1 MKCPKCGFIQTD
13 NPECTKCGIIFEK
26 YEAFQERKKRVSL
39 QDNRSSGKG
48 IFSLITGMVIVAG
61 VSVAVGLHLMQAK
74 KSANN
79 MLPVSTDQRDLVA
92 AQEQLGAASAKAQMP
107 QPSLLGSDE
116 DSGMEAEGLAG
127 QLAQNFA
134 GAGSPVESAR
144 NATVSIVTPWGSG
157 SGFFIDRFGTIITN
171 RHVVQYNV
179 DQLEWMESQAD
190 LLRDRLHNERGNLDL
205 MRSQLKQVKDVRVK
219 QQVMK
224 NIVLREEQYTKY
236 HQKLTEMEQQ
246 ITKIKQ
252 SDFLQDGKIIL
263 VDGSE
268 YAVSTF
274 QFSPEQDLA
283 LLSIDVYNSPAIPIV
298 KAADYP
304 KQGASVFTIGSPLG
318 LHHSVTSGVI
328 SGYRTIKGK
337 KMVQV
342 DAPINPGN
350 SGGPLI
356 NAKGQVIGV
365 NTMIINNTEGIGF
378 AIPFETVLEE
388 FPGVL
393 NEQ

>member
-1 MKCPKCGFIQTD
+1 MKCPKCGFIQPKQ
-13 NPECTKCGIIFEK
+13 PECSKCGVIFEK
-26 YEAFQERKKRVSL
+26 YEAFLDRKRRVPQQE
-39 QDNRSSGKG
+39 NRSSEKS
-48 IFSLITGMVIVAG
+48 IFSIIVGMVVVVG
-61 VSVAVGLHLMQAK
+61 VSIAVGLHFMQEEKQASNPLPENSDPRGLVSALEEYGAT
-74 KSANN
+74 SANSEI
-79 MLPVSTDQRDLVA
+79 L
-92 AQEQLGAASAKAQMP
+92 
-107 QPSLLGSDE
+107 QPLFEVDE
-116 DSGMEAEGLAG
+116 VNKLEPEGLAG
-127 QLAQNFA
+127 QLAQNFS
-134 GAGSPVESAR
+134 GTGSPVESAR

-171 RHVVQYNV
+171 RHVVQYNA
-179 DQLEWMESQAD
+179 DQLEWMESQFE
-190 LLRDRLHNERGNLDL
+190 LLRDRLQNERENLDL
-205 MRSQLKQVKDVRVK
+205 MRSQLKQVKDTRVK
-219 QQVMK
+219 RQVSK
-224 NIVLREEQYTKY
+224 NIVLREEQYSTY
-236 HQKLTEMEQQ
+236 HQKLTEMGQR

-252 SDFLQDGKIIL
+252 SDFLQDGKVIL

-268 YAVSTF
+268 YSVSTL
-274 QFSPEQDLA
+274 QLSPEQDLA

-298 KAADYP
+298 KAKDYP
-304 KQGASVFTIGSPLG
+304 EQGAPVFTIGSPMG

-328 SGYRTIKGK
+328 SGYRTLKGK
-337 KMVQV
+337 KLVQV

-356 NAKGQVIGV
+356 NVKGQVVGV

>member
-1 MKCPKCGFIQTD
+1 MKCPKCGFIQPD
-13 NPECTKCGIIFEK
+13 HPECTKCGVIFEK
-26 YEAFQERKKRVSL
+26 YEAFLEKKKRVSL
-39 QDNRSSGKG
+39 HDNRSSGNT
-48 IFSLITGMVIVAG
+48 IFSIIGSMVVIVG
-61 VSVAVGLHLMQAK
+61 VSIAVGLHFMQEEKLA
-74 KSANN
+74 SNP
-79 MLPVSTDQRDLVA
+79 LPENSESRGLVVP
-92 AQEQLGAASAKAQMP
+92 AQEKSGATAATSEVL
-107 QPSLLGSDE
+107 QPLFEE
-116 DSGMEAEGLAG
+116 DAINGPEPEGLAG
-127 QLAQNFA
+127 QLAQKFS
-134 GAGSPVESAR
+134 GTGSPVESAR

-171 RHVVQYNV
+171 RHVIQYNA
-179 DQLEWMESQAD
+179 DQLDWMESQFE
-190 LLRDRLHNERGNLDL
+190 LLRDRLQNERENLDL
-205 MRSQLKQVKDVRVK
+205 MRSQLKQVKDTRVK
-219 QQVMK
+219 QQVSK
-224 NIVLREEQYTKY
+224 NIVLREEQYSTY
-236 HQKLTEMEQQ
+236 RQKLTEMEEK

-252 SDFLQDGKIIL
+252 SDFLQDGKVIL

-268 YAVSTF
+268 YSVSTL
-274 QFSPEQDLA
+274 QLSQEQDLA

-298 KAADYP
+298 KAMDYP
-304 KQGASVFTIGSPLG
+304 EQGAPVFTIGSPMG

-328 SGYRTIKGK
+328 SGYRTLKGK
-337 KMVQV
+337 KLVQV

-356 NAKGQVIGV
+356 NVKGHVVGV

>member
-1 MKCPKCGFIQTD
+1 MKCPKCGFIQPR
-13 NPECTKCGIIFEK
+13 NSECTKCGLIFEK
-26 YEAFQERKKRVSL
+26 YEAFQERKKQVAHL
-39 QDNRSSGKG
+39 DNRSSGKG
-48 IFSLITGMVIVAG
+48 RFSFVVGLIVVIGMSIAG
-61 VSVAVGLHLMQAK
+61 GLHLMQD
-74 KSANN
+74 KSPTSHPLAVN
-79 MLPVSTDQRDLVA
+79 TDQRGLVSGEKHPA
-92 AQEQLGAASAKAQMP
+92 ATSRKAEML
-107 QPSLLGSDE
+107 QPLFEIDE
-116 DSGMEAEGLAG
+116 GHGIEPEGLAG
-127 QLAQNFA
+127 QLAQNFS
-134 GAGSPVESAR
+134 GAGGPVESAR

-171 RHVVQYNV
+171 RHVVQYNA
-179 DQLEWMESQAD
+179 DQLEWMESQFE
-190 LLRDRLHNERGNLDL
+190 LLRERLKNERENLDL
-205 MRSQLKQVKDVRVK
+205 MRSQLELVKDNRVQ
-219 QQVMK
+219 QQVTK

-236 HQKLTEMEQQ
+236 HQKLIEMEQQ

-268 YAVSTF
+268 YVVSTI
-274 QFSPEQDLA
+274 QLSPEQDLA

-298 KAADYP
+298 KADNYP
-304 KQGASVFTIGSPLG
+304 KQGAPVFTIGSPLG

-328 SGYRTIKGK
+328 SGYRTLQGK
-337 KMVQV
+337 KLVQV

-356 NAKGQVIGV
+356 NAQGQVVGV

>member
-13 NPECTKCGIIFEK
+13 NRECTKCGIIFEK

-61 VSVAVGLHLMQAK
+61 VSVAVGLHLMQAEK
-74 KSANN
+74 PADNTLS
-79 MLPVSTDQRDLVA
+79 VSTDQSNLVA
-92 AQEQLGAASAKAQMP
+92 AQEPRPGAAPAQIERL
-107 QPSLLGSDE
+107 QPLLGSDQGRGVE
-116 DSGMEAEGLAG
+116 PEGLAG

-134 GAGSPVESAR
+134 GTGSPLESAR

-179 DQLEWMESQAD
+179 DQLEWMESQAE
-190 LLRDRLHNERGNLDL
+190 LLRDRLHNERENLDL
-205 MRSQLKQVKDVRVK
+205 MRRQLKQVNDLRVK

-224 NIVLREEQYTKY
+224 NIGLREQQYTKY
-236 HQKLTEMEQQ
+236 QQKLTEMEQQ

-274 QFSPEQDLA
+274 QLSPEQDLA
-283 LLSIDVYNSPAIPIV
+283 LLSIDVYNSPAIPVV
-298 KAADYP
+298 KAAEYP

-328 SGYRTIKGK
+328 SGYRTLKGK

-356 NAKGQVIGV
+356 NAQGHVIGV

-388 FPGVL
+388 FPGIL